1 MKHWQVVETGR
12 KEPAFTVLVV
22 SYFMLLKQY
31 IGFKLAIIFGIP
43 LTKQI
48 IAKNAMLDA
57 KPLKLIPNCPCVQI
71 FMMMISKVFL

>member
-12 KEPAFTVLVV
+12 KEAAFTVLVV

-43 LTKQI
+43 LTK
-48 IAKNAMLDA
+48 
-57 KPLKLIPNCPCVQI
+57 
-71 FMMMISKVFL
+71 